1 MKKWLGFFIS
11 GLLLV
16 LLFNYLNY
24 LNYGKITNNFVNNV
38 INEIV
43 LKYPDVDSEDVIK
56 IINSDKKYSSDL
68 LKKYG
73 FSEND
78 INYLQ
83 GGKIVYYKSLI
94 ISLSVFGIFFMLLVF
109 ILLKKKKNYDNN
121 IESITNYLK
130 KINSGIYDLN
140 LLDNVEGNLSILK
153 NEIYT
158 TTVCLKESYDREYKE
173 RKAIKDNLANIS
185 HQLKTPLTAII
196 LMIDTL
202 LEEDVDPLRQ
212 KEFLS
217 DIRLQVENINFLIIA
232 MLKLSKFDANVITLS
247 KDEIMIKDLVF
258 DVLKNVDI
266 LREIKN
272 VNIHVKGSSLVKV
285 IGDYKWECEAVTNV
299 LKNAIEYSNDSGDI
313 YINFENNGMY
323 VKLEI
328 MNEGKEIEKTELKN
342 IFKRFYKGNNN
353 SNNIGI
359 GLSLA
364 KEIIEKDNGSISAYS
379 QDGKTKFVLKY
390 YK

>member
-24 LNYGKITNNFVNNV
+24 LNYGEITNNFVNNV

>member
-56 IINSDKKYSSDL
+56 IINSDKKSSSDL

-94 ISLSVFGIFFMLLVF
+94 ISLSVFGIFSLLLVF

-328 MNEGKEIEKTELKN
+328 VNEGKEIEKTELKN

>member
-24 LNYGKITNNFVNNV
+24 LNYGEITNNFVNNV

-94 ISLSVFGIFFMLLVF
+94 ISLSVFGIFLMLLVF
-109 ILLKKKKNYDNN
+109 ILYKKKKNYDNN

-247 KDEIMIKDLVF
+247 KDEIIIKDLVF

-299 LKNAIEYSNDSGDI
+299 LKNAIEYSNDGGDI

>member
-56 IINSDKKYSSDL
+56 IINSDKKSSNDL

-94 ISLSVFGIFFMLLVF
+94 ISLSVFGIFSLLLVF

-121 IESITNYLK
+121 IENITNYLK

-299 LKNAIEYSNDSGDI
+299 LKNAIEYSNDGGDI

>member
-24 LNYGKITNNFVNNV
+24 LNYGEITNNFVNNV

-94 ISLSVFGIFFMLLVF
+94 ISLSVFGIFSLLLVF
-109 ILLKKKKNYDNN
+109 ILLKKKKNYENN

-299 LKNAIEYSNDSGDI
+299 LKNAIEYSNDGGDI

>member
-56 IINSDKKYSSDL
+56 IINSDKKSSSDL

-73 FSEND
+73 FTEND

-83 GGKIVYYKSLI
+83 DGKIVYYKSLI
-94 ISLSVFGIFFMLLVF
+94 ISLSVFGIFSLLLVF

-121 IESITNYLK
+121 IENITNYLK

-247 KDEIMIKDLVF
+247 KDEIIIKDLVF

-299 LKNAIEYSNDSGDI
+299 LKNAIEYSNDGGDI

>member
-24 LNYGKITNNFVNNV
+24 LNYGEITNNFVNNV

-56 IINSDKKYSSDL
+56 IINSDKKYSGDL

-94 ISLSVFGIFFMLLVF
+94 ISLSVFGIFLMLLVF
-109 ILLKKKKNYDNN
+109 ILYKKKKNYDNN

-299 LKNAIEYSNDSGDI
+299 LKNAIEYSNDGGDI

-328 MNEGKEIEKTELKN
+328 MNEGKEIKKTELKN

>member
-24 LNYGKITNNFVNNV
+24 LNYGEITNNFVNNV

-73 FSEND
+73 FSKND

-109 ILLKKKKNYDNN
+109 ILYKKKKNYDNN

-299 LKNAIEYSNDSGDI
+299 LKNAIEYSNDGGDI

>member
-24 LNYGKITNNFVNNV
+24 LNYGEITNNFVNNV

-94 ISLSVFGIFFMLLVF
+94 ISLSVFGIFLMLLVF
-109 ILLKKKKNYDNN
+109 ILYKKKKNYDNN
-121 IESITNYLK
+121 IDSITNYLK

-247 KDEIMIKDLVF
+247 KDEIMVKDLVF

>member
-1 MKKWLGFFIS
+1 
-11 GLLLV
+11 
-16 LLFNYLNY
+16 
-24 LNYGKITNNFVNNV
+24 
-38 INEIV
+38 
-43 LKYPDVDSEDVIK
+43 
-56 IINSDKKYSSDL
+56 
-68 LKKYG
+68 
-73 FSEND
+73 
-78 INYLQ
+78 
-83 GGKIVYYKSLI
+83 
-94 ISLSVFGIFFMLLVF
+94 MLLVF
-109 ILLKKKKNYDNN
+109 IFLKKKKNYDNN

-196 LMIDTL
+196 LMIYTL

-299 LKNAIEYSNDSGDI
+299 LKNAIEYSNDGGDI

>member
-24 LNYGKITNNFVNNV
+24 LNYGEITNNFVNNV

-94 ISLSVFGIFFMLLVF
+94 ISLSVFGIFLMLLVF

>member
-56 IINSDKKYSSDL
+56 IINSDKKSSSDL

-94 ISLSVFGIFFMLLVF
+94 ISLSVFGIFSLLLVF

>member
-24 LNYGKITNNFVNNV
+24 LNYGEITNNFVNNV

-94 ISLSVFGIFFMLLVF
+94 ISLSVFGIFLMLLVF
-109 ILLKKKKNYDNN
+109 ILYKKKKNYDNN

-158 TTVCLKESYDREYKE
+158 TTVCLKESYDIEYKE

-299 LKNAIEYSNDSGDI
+299 LKNAIEYSNDGGDI

>member
-24 LNYGKITNNFVNNV
+24 LNYGEITNNFVNNV

-94 ISLSVFGIFFMLLVF
+94 ISLSVFGIFLMLLVF

-342 IFKRFYKGNNN
+342 IFKRFYQGNNN

>member
-24 LNYGKITNNFVNNV
+24 LNYGEITNNFVNNV

-94 ISLSVFGIFFMLLVF
+94 ISLSVFGIFLMLLVF
-109 ILLKKKKNYDNN
+109 ILYKKKKNYDNN

-247 KDEIMIKDLVF
+247 KDEIIIKDLVF

>member
-56 IINSDKKYSSDL
+56 IINSDKKSSSDL

-73 FSEND
+73 FTEND

-83 GGKIVYYKSLI
+83 DGKIVYYKSLI
-94 ISLSVFGIFFMLLVF
+94 ISLSVFGIFSLLLVF
-109 ILLKKKKNYDNN
+109 ILLKKKKNYDKN
-121 IESITNYLK
+121 IENITNYLK

-140 LLDNVEGNLSILK
+140 LLDNVEGNSSILK

-247 KDEIMIKDLVF
+247 KDEIIIKDLVF

-299 LKNAIEYSNDSGDI
+299 LKNAIEYSNDGGDI

>member
-24 LNYGKITNNFVNNV
+24 LNYGEITNNFVNNV

-94 ISLSVFGIFFMLLVF
+94 ISLSVFGIFLMLLVF
-109 ILLKKKKNYDNN
+109 ILYKKKKNYDNN

>member
-24 LNYGKITNNFVNNV
+24 LNYGRITNNFVNNV

-43 LKYPDVDSEDVIK
+43 LKYPDIDSEDVIK

-83 GGKIVYYKSLI
+83 DGKIVYYKSLI
-94 ISLSVFGIFFMLLVF
+94 ISLSVFGIFSLLLVF
-109 ILLKKKKNYDNN
+109 IFLKKKKNYDNN
-121 IESITNYLK
+121 IENITNYLK

-173 RKAIKDNLANIS
+173 RKSIKDNLANIS
-185 HQLKTPLTAII
+185 HQLKTPLTAVI

-247 KDEIMIKDLVF
+247 KDEIIIKDLVF

-299 LKNAIEYSNDSGDI
+299 LKNAIEYSNDGGDI

-328 MNEGKEIEKTELKN
+328 INEGKEIEKTELKN

>member
-24 LNYGKITNNFVNNV
+24 LNYGEITNNFVNNV

-94 ISLSVFGIFFMLLVF
+94 ISLSVFGIFLMLIDF
-109 ILLKKKKNYDNN
+109 ILYKKKKNYDNN

-158 TTVCLKESYDREYKE
+158 TTVCLKESYDIEYKE

-299 LKNAIEYSNDSGDI
+299 LKNAIEYSNDGGDI

>member
-56 IINSDKKYSSDL
+56 IINSDKKSSSDL

-73 FSEND
+73 FTEND

-83 GGKIVYYKSLI
+83 DGKIVYYKSLI
-94 ISLSVFGIFFMLLVF
+94 ISLSVFGIFSLLLVF

-121 IESITNYLK
+121 IENITNYLK

-140 LLDNVEGNLSILK
+140 LLDNVEGNSSILK

-247 KDEIMIKDLVF
+247 KDEIIIKDLVF

-299 LKNAIEYSNDSGDI
+299 LKNAIEYSNDGGDI

>member
-24 LNYGKITNNFVNNV
+24 GEITNNFVNNV

-56 IINSDKKYSSDL
+56 IINSDKKYSGDL

-94 ISLSVFGIFFMLLVF
+94 ISLSVFGIFLMLLVF
-109 ILLKKKKNYDNN
+109 ILYKKKKNYDNN

-299 LKNAIEYSNDSGDI
+299 LKNAIEYSNDGGDI

-328 MNEGKEIEKTELKN
+328 MNEGKEIKKTELKN

>member
-56 IINSDKKYSSDL
+56 IINSDKKSSSDL

-73 FSEND
+73 FTEND

-83 GGKIVYYKSLI
+83 DGKIVYYKSLI
-94 ISLSVFGIFFMLLVF
+94 ISLSVFGIFSLLLVF
-109 ILLKKKKNYDNN
+109 ILLKNKKNYDNN
-121 IESITNYLK
+121 IENITNYLK